1 MKELGLRVFMCAAC
15 LLGVEKEGS
24 GWVDVCVDGVA
35 SPVSCKRVRKLL
47 KLRTL
52 GKYSFLK
59 SVELVERVRFKF
71 SCFWGKSEKSEED
84 GRQD

>member
-1 MKELGLRVFMCAAC
+1 MKELGLRVFVCVAC

-24 GWVDVCVDGVA
+24 GWAGVCVEEVAPGVF
-35 SPVSCKRVRKLL
+35 CKRVRKFL

-59 SVELVERVRFKF
+59 SVEVIDGMGFTF
-71 SCFWGKSEKSEED
+71 SRFWGKSEKSE
-84 GRQD
+84 